1 MNIRDVFWSSA
12 DGLERGL
19 RQSQVHMFLLT
30 DLYAGI
36 VYYEQNDYRNKEP
49 RSDFF
54 WFHITDGE
62 NSSPVNRFNI
72 TIIVS
77 VDLIL
82 CEVMSIYDNH
92 QCASCS

>member
-12 DGLERGL
+12 DGVERGL

-36 VYYEQNDYRNKEP
+36 VYYEQNDHRNKEP

-54 WFHITDGE
+54 WFHLTDGE

-82 CEVMSIYDNH
+82 RVVISIYEN
-92 QCASCS
+92 Q

>member
-36 VYYEQNDYRNKEP
+36 VYYEQNDHRNKEP

-54 WFHITDGE
+54 WFHLTDGE

-82 CEVMSIYDNH
+82 RVVISIYEN
-92 QCASCS
+92 Q